1 VSVLGVMRKAGAPKS
16 LELVI
21 GGESLFND
29 GIAVV
34 LFALALGAA
43 TSGHLPSTFDA
54 GVLLLQEAAG
64 GIVFGMA
71 LGWSCF
77 FLLRS
82 IDSYHEEV
90 LLTVATVAGGC
101 ALAEHLHVSPLLAM
115 VVAGLTVGNQ
125 GRTHAMSG
133 TTRLNMDLFWELL
146 DEIFNAVLFVLIGFE
161 VLEIS
166 FSLHL
171 IFDALLVSV
180 VIFRVRLL
188 FAASRQTPFVNALAC
203 LPGRGRCSHGV
214 GCAAE
219 LQWRSHCPCRRE
231 ASVTL
236 SSA

>member
-1 VSVLGVMRKAGAPKS
+1 
-16 LELVI
+16 
-21 GGESLFND
+21 
-29 GIAVV
+29 
-34 LFALALGAA
+34 
-43 TSGHLPSTFDA
+43 
-54 GVLLLQEAAG
+54 
-64 GIVFGMA
+64 
-71 LGWSCF
+71 
-77 FLLRS
+77 
-82 IDSYHEEV
+82 
-90 LLTVATVAGGC
+90 VATVAGSC

-133 TTRLNMDLFWELL
+133 TTRQNMDLFWELL